1 MRGGVL
7 RRRVLK
13 SALAACTLSGVVEAA
28 NSWAPVGE
36 TADPAGHEHV
46 LVEIVTSG

>member
-1 MRGGVL
+1 M

-13 SALAACTLSGVVEAA
+13 SALAADALSGVVEAA